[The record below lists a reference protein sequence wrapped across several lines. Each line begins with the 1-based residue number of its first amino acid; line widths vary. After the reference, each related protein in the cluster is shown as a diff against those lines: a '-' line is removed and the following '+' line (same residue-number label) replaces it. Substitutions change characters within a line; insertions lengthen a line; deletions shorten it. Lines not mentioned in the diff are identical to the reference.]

1 MGYLKT
7 SLFTSWKRYLMKS
20 VNTMF
25 LPKYVIMLLNILSLS
40 EKQNIS
46 YKKIAIHTEIIWT
59 KI

>member
-7 SLFTSWKRYLMKS
+7 SLLLHEKRYLMKS

-46 YKKIAIHTEIIWT
+46 YKDCNTH
-59 KI
+59 

>member
-1 MGYLKT
+1 
-7 SLFTSWKRYLMKS
+7 MKS